1 MHFTGSRYRRREV
14 LRFGLTAASMGAL
27 AGCSNPQSS
36 PSGPSNAATG
46 AGSAGTAKRLKIAG
60 VGFQDDQFFK
70 LAEMG
75 MRDAAQKANV
85 ELLQGNSAGSTDKEA
100 SLIENYVTQQVDAIV
115 IAVVNK
121 KASIT
126 ALKQAHDAGVKI
138 ITYDASVAADF
149 PAANIRSDQISL
161 GKLTGEVAHRYIKE
175 KLGGKAKI
183 GIITY
188 LSLIPEMATERNKGF
203 LDEVKKLPGVQ
214 VVSTND
220 AWLADKAVTVVDDVL
235 TRHPDLN
242 VLWGANEGGTVG
254 AVTAVRNAGKA
265 GKVAVFGTDVSEQ
278 MCGFLLDKDNVL
290 QAVTGQKPYEIGT
303 MAMETAVKVLNGES
317 VEKQT
322 LLPGQLF
329 NRANPE
335 HVTEY
340 RDYLQGLG
348 K

>member
-1 MHFTGSRYRRREV
+1 MDFTGSRYRRREV
-14 LRFGLTAASMGAL
+14 LRYGLVAAGLGSL
-27 AGCSNPQSS
+27 AGCSNPDSS
-36 PSGPSNAATG
+36 ARSTPNPATSE
-46 AGSAGTAKRLKIAG
+46 GSAGAAKKFKIATI
-60 VGFQDDQFFK
+60 GFQDDQFFK

-75 MRDAAQKANV
+75 MRDAATKANV
-85 ELLQGNSAGSTDKEA
+85 ELFQGSSAGSTDKEA

-115 IAVVNK
+115 IAAVNK
-121 KASIT
+121 KASIP
-126 ALKQAHDAGVKI
+126 ALQRAHEARVKI
-138 ITYDASVAADF
+138 ITYDASVEADF

-161 GKLTGEVAHRYIKE
+161 GKLTGQVAHKYIKE

-183 GIITY
+183 AVITY

-214 VVSTND
+214 IVATND
-220 AWLADKAVTVVDDVL
+220 AWMADKAVTVVDDVL

-242 VLWGANEGGTVG
+242 LIWGANEGGTVG

-290 QAVTGQKPYEIGT
+290 QAVTGQKPFEIGSL
-303 MAMETAVKVLNGES
+303 AVETAVKVLKGES
-317 VEKQT
+317 VEKMT

-329 NRANPE
+329 SRANAQ

-340 RDYLQGLG
+340 REYLQGLS